1 MVPHKMPHNLLQ
13 LGMPRTNT
21 IAFLLIFLKTILI
34 FIARYTQILFS
45 SFYSLID
52 NIDMI
57 EASTQKISSEWWS
70 LLFFETDTILAMYN

>member
-21 IAFLLIFLKTILI
+21 MAFLLIFLKTILI
-34 FIARYTQILFS
+34 FIACYTQILFS

-57 EASTQKISSEWWS
+57 EASTQKISNE
-70 LLFFETDTILAMYN
+70 